1 MDVNNVQFRI
11 LQKVAMQMSVG
22 LACSSLAKDQGRIV
36 SLSLEGPKVA
46 VKPNTYSAS
55 FPHLGKEKPRADDV

>member
-22 LACSSLAKDQGRIV
+22 LACSQGRIV
-36 SLSLEGPKVA
+36 SLSLEVSKVA

-55 FPHLGKEKPRADDV
+55 FPHLEKEKPRADDV